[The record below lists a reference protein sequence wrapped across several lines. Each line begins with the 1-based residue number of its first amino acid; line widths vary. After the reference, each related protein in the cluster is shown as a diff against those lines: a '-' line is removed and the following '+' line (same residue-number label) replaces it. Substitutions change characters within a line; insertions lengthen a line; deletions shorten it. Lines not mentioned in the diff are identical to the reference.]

1 LNDND
6 GKQEDLEYIAVEVKE
21 GVVAGDDDNT
31 TNRMT
36 TKQRI

>member
-6 GKQEDLEYIAVEVKE
+6 GKQEDLDYIAVEVKE